1 MEKWEIIF
9 VFGKETSSSKK
20 FHLLITF
27 SSGVSL
33 NNKFNLTKF
42 RNITS
47 HNECIVSNYCI
58 TLILYRNLSN
68 PPKLWTLRHFGSH
81 ASTTNNPCEELGT
94 TGSTQFF
101 AGFVRTALSW
111 WPALTSRN
119 SDQSQHG
126 LDPVLYGPQFGPISD
141 DLSWIWFVTPHGF
154 VENTKKGTFNEKGWD
169 LCHKPII

>member
-1 MEKWEIIF
+1 MEKWKITF

-42 RNITS
+42 RNITL
-47 HNECIVSNYCI
+47 HNECMLSVSNCF

-81 ASTTNNPCEELGT
+81 ASTTNNLCEELGT

-101 AGFVRTALSW
+101 AGFVRTAPPW

-126 LDPVLYGPQFGPISD
+126 LYPVLYGPQFRPMSA
-141 DLSWIWFVTPHGF
+141 DLS
-154 VENTKKGTFNEKGWD
+154 
-169 LCHKPII
+169 

>member
-42 RNITS
+42 RNITL
-47 HNECIVSNYCI
+47 HNGCMLLVSNCF

-68 PPKLWTLRHFGSH
+68 PPKLWTLRHFRSH

-101 AGFVRTALSW
+101 AGFVRTAPW

-119 SDQSQHG
+119 SNQSQHG
-126 LDPVLYGPQFGPISD
+126 LYPVLYGPQFWPMST
-141 DLSWIWFVTPHGF
+141 DLS
-154 VENTKKGTFNEKGWD
+154 
-169 LCHKPII
+169 